1 MEMSLQYSKSN
12 ITMQIKVI
20 SMFLWFSW
28 RGKRRRAELDL
39 IRWFEYCLQ
48 VLLNNKQYF
57 ALSSMTSQNIRDED
71 RI

>member
-1 MEMSLQYSKSN
+1 MCFVTAPCNPVVTATGLSR
-12 ITMQIKVI
+12 
-20 SMFLWFSW
+20 

-57 ALSSMTSQNIRDED
+57 ALSSMTSQNIRDQD